1 MEKRKDKR
9 FDVKLYVKLNSG
21 SFISWGALGDVSENG
36 LFIRSNRGFTT
47 DAVIDIE
54 IFMPDNTVSHLKGV
68 VRRIV
73 KLPES
78 NRKFGIGVE
87 LVGKDNAYRRL
98 LKILEGRTNAVEQ
111 TLPTV
116 SSKEVLR

>member
-54 IFMPDNTVSHLKGV
+54 IFMPDKTVSHLKGI
-68 VRRIV
+68 VRRIIE
-73 KLPES
+73 LPEPH
-78 NRKFGIGVE
+78 RKFGIGIE
-87 LVGKDNAYRRL
+87 LIEKDTTYKHFLKL
-98 LKILEGRTNAVEQ
+98 LGEQ
-111 TLPTV
+111 RKTPV
-116 SSKEVLR
+116 RQFSNICNE